1 MTPTITPAALRSLL
15 TGEDSY
21 DREVAVLDVRSPL
34 ARSRGHLARSSGVP
48 LHVLEQRVT
57 ALVPRRTTPVVLA
70 AEPALDAWAAGILA
84 GLGYDDVSL
93 LDGGAAGWAAAG
105 ERLHTGSGVRP
116 KTLGE
121 QVERDLATPTV
132 DPATVAAWR
141 AAGDEVVVLDARPHA
156 EYVHHHVPGGLDTG
170 GGAELAYRALPA
182 LAALPVDTR
191 VVVNC
196 AGRTRG
202 IVGAQ
207 TLRELGVAQTVHSL
221 SHGLPAWGWAG
232 LDVES
237 GAREALTATGTVP
250 DEVRARAR
258 ASLAALGV
266 PVVGLP
272 LEPDASRTTY
282 LVDVRSPAEHAGGVV
297 AGARAIQGG
306 QLVQATDDHLAVLG
320 ARVVLVDSPDLVRAA
335 TTARWLRL
343 LHDGPLAV
351 AVHDPVLV
359 GPGPPPPTPPAV
371 PTLAPGTVPDPDD
384 LVLDL
389 RTSAHYREG
398 HLPGAVLARREELPA
413 LVDGVA
419 GRVVLV
425 GGGGRPAPEGHDLQ
439 APPRGAVRAEWA
451 AAELRAAG
459 VDAVVLDWSPDLP
472 GVTDEDRV
480 AGDGVV
486 DHVGPPGFGPARDA
500 WYRDYFA
507 WEHSLLDLT
516 AGDPDF
522 AFDLTTDTTADDT
535 QEHP

>member
-1 MTPTITPAALRSLL
+1 MTPAALRSLL
-15 TGEDSY
+15 TGPDSHG
-21 DREVAVLDVRSPL
+21 RELAVLDVRSPL

-48 LHVLEQRVT
+48 LHGLEERVT
-57 ALVPRRTTPVVLA
+57 ALVPRRSTPVVLA
-70 AEPALDAWAAGILA
+70 SDPDLDAWAARVLA

-121 QVERDLATPTV
+121 QVERDLGTPTV
-132 DPATVAAWR
+132 DAATVEGWR
-141 AAGDEVVVLDARPHA
+141 AAGEDVVVLDARPHA

-170 GGAELAYRALPA
+170 GGAELALRALPA
-182 LAALPVDTR
+182 LAALPATTR

-207 TLRELGVAQTVHSL
+207 TLRELGVVQPVHSL
-221 SHGLPAWGWAG
+221 HHGLPAWGWAG

-237 GAREALTATGTVP
+237 GAREALPAPGDVP
-250 DEVRARAR
+250 DDVRARAR
-258 ASLAALGV
+258 AALGALGV
-266 PVVGLP
+266 PVVDLP
-272 LEPDASRTTY
+272 VAEEGGRTTY
-282 LVDVRSPAEHAGGVV
+282 LVDVRSPAEHAAGVV
-297 AGARAIQGG
+297 AGARGIQGG

-320 ARVVLVDSPDLVRAA
+320 ARVVLVDSDDLVRAA
-335 TTARWLRL
+335 TTARWLRP

-351 AVHDPVLV
+351 AVHDPGLV
-359 GPGPPPPTPPAV
+359 GPSPAPPAPPAV
-371 PTLAPGTVPDPDD
+371 PVLPPGTVPDGDD

-398 HLPGAVLARREELPA
+398 HLPGAVLSRRDDLPA
-413 LVDGVA
+413 LTTGVD

-425 GGGGRPAPEGHDLQ
+425 GGGGLPAPEGHDLQ
-439 APPRGAVRAEWA
+439 APPRHPVEAAWA
-451 AAELRAAG
+451 AAELRGAG
-459 VDAVVLDWSPDLP
+459 VDAVVLSWSPDLP
-472 GVTDEDRV
+472 ATTDDERV
-480 AGDGVV
+480 AGGEVV
-486 DHVGPPGFGPARDA
+486 DHVGPPDFGPARDA

-507 WEHSLLDLT
+507 WEHALLDLT

-522 AFDLTTDTTADDT
+522 AFDLTAHDTRE
-535 QEHP
+535 QP